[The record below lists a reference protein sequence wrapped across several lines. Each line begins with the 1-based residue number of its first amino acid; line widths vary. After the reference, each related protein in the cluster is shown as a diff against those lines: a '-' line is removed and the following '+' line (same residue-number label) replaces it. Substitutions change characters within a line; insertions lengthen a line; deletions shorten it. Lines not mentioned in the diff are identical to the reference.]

1 MTARW
6 WRPVAHCRLLID
18 PQKNAFAMGPG
29 LVCMP
34 PSFDTLAAPTPSCE
48 WERVNHRAS
57 PEWRRC
63 SKFSAPIIHHPG
75 RRGLCAMPPHSD
87 SITIAAPS
95 VSLGTPPPPATA
107 HHRPLTRPSIE
118 HLSNPC
124 PSPLARARSELRRPS
139 RGPGARVPAS
149 AGPRARIDH
158 FRAPS
163 RLDSLPQKKKK
174 ITAPAKSVS
183 WPAPFVGPARGGL
196 AKLPFGNSG
205 PGIGRAGGVGTSFA
219 CVLSKGKQLVALA
232 WTPAAES

>member
-34 PSFDTLAAPTPSCE
+34 PSFDTLAAPTPPCE
-48 WERVNHRAS
+48 WERANHRAS

-124 PSPLARARSELRRPS
+124 PSPSLELAPSSAARPAAQVPGCRPPPARALALTISAPLLDSTPCRKKRKRSPPRPKVFPGPRLLS
-139 RGPGARVPAS
+139 GQREGGSQSFPSETQGPGL
-149 AGPRARIDH
+149 AGPE
-158 FRAPS
+158 
-163 RLDSLPQKKKK
+163 
-174 ITAPAKSVS
+174 
-183 WPAPFVGPARGGL
+183 G
-196 AKLPFGNSG
+196 
-205 PGIGRAGGVGTSFA
+205 
-219 CVLSKGKQLVALA
+219 
-232 WTPAAES
+232 